1 MTFRKPSADQIAAE
15 NIKKALH
22 AKEVATAKLL

>member
-15 NIKKALH
+15 NIKKGLH
-22 AKEVATAKLL
+22 ANEVAKLL